1 LQLVKICYPRIDAK
15 DHHKPLSHVI
25 MQLQQHRRVGH
36 GSTEL
41 AEVRADRIED
51 WHVNLNPA
59 AMLNPLP

>member
-1 LQLVKICYPRIDAK
+1 
-15 DHHKPLSHVI
+15 